1 MIARLARRP
10 VLIAVAVAGLAV
22 TGAGVAYA
30 SIPDSGQ
37 TYTGCMLD
45 NVGTLRLIDPSLG
58 GNNPM
63 GHCFGRETQVTWD
76 QKGQPGAPGPTGP
89 AGPAGP
95 TGATGPTGPAGLTGA
110 AGPSGPAGPPGP
122 SGPKGDPGAPGISTT
137 TFAIDGFAPLP
148 DDGSVIGVSFKV
160 LPRGSYA
167 IVATVNTEGF
177 GDFNGDHIRTVTCNL
192 FNDQNVIGGTT
203 DRRVVPEGD
212 EVSRSLSMNGGAEIS
227 NDFGTITIKCSGQGA
242 EDVEQSQMMIM
253 QTGGF
258 S

>member
-1 MIARLARRP
+1 MKAKLARRP
-10 VLIAVAVAGLAV
+10 VLIAVAAAGLAV

-37 TYTGCMLD
+37 TYTGCMLN

-63 GHCFGRETQVTWD
+63 GHCFGRETQVTWN
-76 QKGQPGAPGPTGP
+76 QKGQPGAPGPAGPPGP
-89 AGPAGP
+89 AGE
-95 TGATGPTGPAGLTGA
+95 TGPIGPAGLTGA
-110 AGPSGPAGPPGP
+110 AGPSGPAGLPGP

-137 TFAIDGFAPLP
+137 TFAIGGQEELP
-148 DDGSVIGVSFKV
+148 EDGSPQGVNFKV

-167 IVATVNTEGF
+167 IVATVNTESF
-177 GDFNGDHIRTVTCNL
+177 GDFNGDHVRTVNCNL
-192 FNDQNVIGGTT
+192 FNDQTVIGGTT
-203 DRRVVPEGD
+203 DRRVVPEGAD
-212 EVSRSLSMNGGAEIS
+212 DVIRSLSMNGGAEIS
-227 NDFGTITIKCSGQGA
+227 NDFGIITIKCSGQGA